1 MMAPNR
7 AIQFLLAAW
16 LIFGQASALPLARA
30 EDAPLPKGV
39 KAVWGLDK
47 AYRQKTATR
56 QRICLNGLWRWQP
69 AKDGNPKRET
79 SRLGSPAADAVP
91 ADRWGYFKVPGCW
104 PGVTD
109 YMQKD
114 CQRVFAHPDWKGER
128 LGGITSAWYQRELT
142 VPQEWAGKRIALC
155 LEYLNSYATVFVDG
169 KKVGEVRFP
178 AGETD
183 LTSVCLPGGKHVLSL
198 LVVAM
203 PLKGV
208 MLSYNDTAS
217 AREVKGSVS
226 RRGLCG
232 DAYLVAEPPGA

>member
-1 MMAPNR
+1 MVANR

-16 LIFGQASALPLARA
+16 LTVGQASVLPLARA
-30 EDAPLPKGV
+30 DDAPLPKGV
-39 KAVWGLDK
+39 KAVWNLNI

-69 AKDGNPKRET
+69 ARD
-79 SRLGSPAADAVP
+79 AADANAVP
-91 ADRWGYFKVPGCW
+91 TGRWGYFKVPGCW
-104 PGVTD
+104 PGITD

-114 CQRVFAHPDWKGER
+114 CQAVWAHPDWKNLSEKS
-128 LGGITSAWYQRELT
+128 LGGLTSAWYQREIT
-142 VPQEWAGKRIALC
+142 VPGDWARQRIALS

-178 AGETD
+178 AGEAD
-183 LTSVCLPGGKHVLSL
+183 LTSVCRPGGKHVLSL

-208 MLSYNDTAS
+208 MLSYSDTAS
-217 AREVKGSVS
+217 AREVKGSVA

-232 DAYLVAEPPGA
+232 DAYLVAEPPGPRRPM